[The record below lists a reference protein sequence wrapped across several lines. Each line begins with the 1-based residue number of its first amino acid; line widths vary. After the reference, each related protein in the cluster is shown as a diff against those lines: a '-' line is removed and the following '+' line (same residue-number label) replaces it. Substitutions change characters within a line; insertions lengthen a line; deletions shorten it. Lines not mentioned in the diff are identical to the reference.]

1 MENSP
6 YKVGDRASF
15 SKTISESDIYQF
27 AGITGDFNPMHVDE
41 VYASGTRFGK
51 RIAHGMLTSSFI
63 CTVLG
68 MKLPGVGTIHIS
80 QSLEFLRP
88 VFIGD
93 TVTVRLEV
101 TELMEKGRLKIRS
114 EVFNQHGEAVIDGYS
129 IVKSPIVNNA

>member
-41 VYASGTRFGK
+41 VYASKTRFGK

-101 TELMEKGRLKIRS
+101 VDILEKGRLKIRS
-114 EVFNQHGEAVIDGYS
+114 EVFNQHDEAVIDGHS
-129 IVKSPIVNNA
+129 IVKAPPASHA

>member
-1 MENSP
+1 MSF
-6 YKVGDRASF
+6 KIGDTASF

-41 VYASGTRFGK
+41 EYAKQSRFGR

-80 QSLEFLRP
+80 QQLSFMKP

-93 TVTVRLEV
+93 TVTVQLEV
-101 TELMEKGRLKIRS
+101 MEILEKGHLRIQS
-114 EVFNQHGEAVIDGYS
+114 QIQNQHGEMVVDGYS
-129 IVKSPIVNNA
+129 IVKPPKQTA